1 VDSRQLNSGEFS
13 YGSDSTLPAHDP
25 LAKMPAIFKSLRDA
39 PYAAWQCG
47 MRVRG
52 WRLCGWF
59 SIALY
64 LAVALGFSLPSPRT
78 AFEGVK
84 KDKSQPFPC
93 MNSPCGCKDAEQC
106 WRHCCCHTLAERL
119 EWARENHVQPPDF
132 VLAEA
137 KAQGI
142 DWHAEPQ
149 RDCCADH
156 DCCAEHDKTCCCH
169 ARAAKAEPRDSDA
182 DHETDG
188 PHDQDRSSAP
198 GVVLIKALECQGI
211 ASNWLAAI
219 VSLAPPPAVRWAAV
233 WNPSGQIINAR
244 DFASSFSAQPPTPPP
259 RSTAI

>member
-1 VDSRQLNSGEFS
+1 MM
-13 YGSDSTLPAHDP
+13 
-25 LAKMPAIFKSLRDA
+25 LAKFKMHRNS
-39 PYAAWQCG
+39 PYAAWRRG
-47 MRVRG
+47 MRL
-52 WRLCGWF
+52 RLCGWS

-64 LAVALGFSLPSPRT
+64 LAVALGFSFPLPRM
-78 AFEGVK
+78 AFEAVQ

-119 EWARENHVQPPDF
+119 EWARENHVQPPDY

-142 DWHAEPQ
+142 DWRAGPQ

-156 DCCAEHDKTCCCH
+156 DCCAEHDTTCCCCH
-169 ARAAKAEPRDSDA
+169 DRATKTENHDSDA

-188 PHDQDRSSAP
+188 SHDQDRSSAP

-211 ASNWLAAI
+211 ASNWSAAI
-219 VSLAPPPAVRWAAV
+219 VSLAPPPAVRWTAV
-233 WNPSGQIINAR
+233 WNPTGQIINPR
-244 DFASSFSAQPPTPPP
+244 DCVSSFSAQPPTPPP
-259 RSTAI
+259 RSMAI